1 MVEFVYILKNK
12 FLVIFLC
19 DIIPIVNNN
28 ANRLNSSLEDRMQV
42 YRIPIRPQYKR
53 RRRIKKPN
61 NFPKFMLLMALVV
74 GCIFYFVNHSIENDN
89 SAGTSTHLRSPID
102 FNFNFSP
109 RTQNLLLMGVDAA
122 YNEDNPFKG
131 NRSDTM
137 LLVSIAPY
145 GKNINV
151 ISIPRDS
158 KVYIAGKNKTDKINH
173 AFSQGGAKLAVKT
186 VEETFGV
193 KIHNYL
199 AISNAG
205 VIKLIDVLGGLPIY
219 IEKNMKY
226 DDYAGK
232 LHINLK
238 QGKHILTGKQVEGF
252 LRFRHDSFG
261 DIGRIR
267 RQQWFFNAL
276 ISHLKEP
283 TVVVKLPEILKIM
296 PEYIQ
301 TDLSA
306 YDLAKYLG
314 MAKNIDSSTIQIGTI
329 PGSPSTKGVISYWII
344 DPDKTQELINK
355 MVYRN
360 RKDVDL
366 KDLSVGILYATSML
380 NDATVLKDE
389 FESHGIATRM
399 QESDSASKNYIAI
412 HNLDVTGETIN
423 ELKKIFP
430 MIKDKHT
437 IYDPIGIN
445 RTGRDLTIVI
455 SRL

>member
-1 MVEFVYILKNK
+1 MNT
-12 FLVIFLC
+12 
-19 DIIPIVNNN
+19 N
-28 ANRLNSSLEDRMQV
+28 LEDRMQV

-53 RRRIKKPN
+53 RRRPGKKN
-61 NFPKFMLLMALVV
+61 NFPKLMLFLALVV
-74 GCIFYFVNHSIENDN
+74 GCIFYFVNHKIETDN
-89 SAGTSTHLRSPID
+89 LASAPNALHSPID

-109 RTQNLLLMGVDAA
+109 RTQNLLIMGVDSAT
-122 YNEDNPFKG
+122 NQENPFKG
-131 NRSDTM
+131 NRTDTM

-158 KVYIAGKNKTDKINH
+158 KVYISGKNKTDKINH
-173 AFSQGGAKLAVKT
+173 AFAIGGVKLAVRT

-199 AISNAG
+199 AISNSG
-205 VIKLIDVLGGLPIY
+205 VIKAIDILGGLPIY

-226 DDYAGK
+226 DDYTGK

-238 QGKHILTGKQVEGF
+238 QGNHVLSGKEVEGY
-252 LRFRHDSFG
+252 LRFRHDSYG

-276 ISHLKEP
+276 LAHLKDP
-283 TVVVKLPEILKIM
+283 MVVVKLPELLKVM
-296 PEYIQ
+296 PEYIL

-306 YDLAKYLG
+306 YDLTKYLG
-314 MAKNIDSSTIQIGTI
+314 MAKNIDSSSIQIATI
-329 PGSPSTKGVISYWII
+329 PGAPSTKGIISYWIVE
-344 DPDKTQELINK
+344 PEKTQELINK

-360 RKDVDL
+360 RSDVDT
-366 KDLSVGILYATSML
+366 KDLSVGILYANSKL
-380 NDATVLKDE
+380 NSANLLKSE
-389 FESHGIATRM
+389 LEAKGLAVKM
-399 QESDSASKNYIAI
+399 QASDSVSKNYIAI
-412 HNLDVTGETIN
+412 HNLDITGDIIN
-423 ELKKIFP
+423 DLKKSIP
-430 MIKDKHT
+430 EIKNKHT

-455 SRL
+455 SDL

>member
-1 MVEFVYILKNK
+1 M
-12 FLVIFLC
+12 
-19 DIIPIVNNN
+19 
-28 ANRLNSSLEDRMQV
+28 NSSLEDRTQV

-53 RRRIKKPN
+53 RRRQKKQNP
-61 NFPKFMLLMALVV
+61 FPRFLLLLILVGV
-74 GCIFYFVNHSIENDN
+74 GIFYHINHQVKTDFTPKTAKVNHAPLDI
-89 SAGTSTHLRSPID
+89 T
-102 FNFNFSP
+102 FNFSP
-109 RTQNLLLMGVDAA
+109 KRQNILLMGIDAA
-122 YNEDNPFKG
+122 NVNENPFKG

-158 KVYIAGKNKTDKINH
+158 KVYLAGKNRTDKINH
-173 AFSQGGAKLAVKT
+173 AFAYGGAKLAVRT

-193 KIHNYL
+193 KVNNYL

-205 VIKLIDVLGGLPIY
+205 VIKMIDTLGGLPIY
-219 IEKNMKY
+219 VEKNMKY
-226 DDYAGK
+226 DDFSAK

-238 QGKHILTGKQVEGF
+238 QGNHILTGKETEGY

-276 ISHLKEP
+276 IARMKDP
-283 TVVVKLPEILKIM
+283 TVIVKLPELLKIM

-301 TDLSA
+301 TDLSG

-314 MAKNIDSSTIQIGTI
+314 MAKNVDTSTIQVATI
-329 PGSPSTKGVISYWII
+329 PGAPSTKGVISYWIV
-344 DPDKTQELINK
+344 DPEKTQDLINK

-360 RKDVDL
+360 KADIDA
-366 KDLSVGILYATSML
+366 KDLSVGILYANSKEDSA
-380 NDATVLKDE
+380 NSLKE
-389 FESHGIATRM
+389 ELEAKGIQVKM
-399 QESDSASKNYIAI
+399 QSSDSIAKDYIAI
-412 HNLDVTGETIN
+412 HNLDIAGEAIS
-423 ELKKIFP
+423 ELKKTIP
-430 MIKDKHT
+430 EIKDRHT

-445 RTGRDLTIVI
+445 RTGKDLTIVI
-455 SRL
+455 SDL

>member
-1 MVEFVYILKNK
+1 M
-12 FLVIFLC
+12 
-19 DIIPIVNNN
+19 
-28 ANRLNSSLEDRMQV
+28 NSSLEDRMQV

-53 RRRIKKPN
+53 RRRPKKQN
-61 NFPKFMLLMALVV
+61 NFPKFMLFLALVV
-74 GCIFYFVNHSIENDN
+74 GCIFYFVNRSIEADSNA
-89 SAGTSTHLRSPID
+89 SATSAVSRSPID

-109 RTQNLLLMGVDAA
+109 RTHNILVMGVDSAS
-122 YNEDNPFKG
+122 NETNPFKG

-137 LLVSIAPY
+137 LLVSVAPY

-158 KVYIAGKNKTDKINH
+158 KVYISGKNKTDKINH

-205 VIKLIDVLGGLPIY
+205 VIKAIDILGGLPIY
-219 IEKNMKY
+219 VEKNMKY
-226 DDYAGK
+226 DDYTAK

-238 QGKHILTGKQVEGF
+238 QGNHILTGKQTEGY
-252 LRFRHDSFG
+252 LRFRHDSYG

-267 RQQWFFNAL
+267 RQQWFFDAL
-276 ISHLKEP
+276 SSHLKNP
-283 TVVVKLPEILKIM
+283 ATVVKLPELLKVI

-306 YDLAKYLG
+306 YDLTKYLG
-314 MAKNIDSSTIQIGTI
+314 VAKNIDSSSIQIATI
-329 PGSPSTKGVISYWII
+329 PGAPSIKGVISYWII
-344 DPDKTQELINK
+344 EPEKTQDLINK

-360 RKDVDL
+360 KTNFDA
-366 KDLSVGILYATSML
+366 KDLSIGILYAASSI
-380 NDATVLKDE
+380 DSATAIKNELEAKGLSVK
-389 FESHGIATRM
+389 M
-399 QESDSASKNYIAI
+399 QESDNVSKNYIAV
-412 HNLDVTGETIN
+412 HNLSVAGDVVA
-423 ELKKIFP
+423 ELKKEIP
-430 MIKDKHT
+430 RIRNKHT

-445 RTGRDLTIVI
+445 RMGRDLTIVVADF
-455 SRL
+455 

>member
-1 MVEFVYILKNK
+1 MK
-12 FLVIFLC
+12 
-19 DIIPIVNNN
+19 
-28 ANRLNSSLEDRMQV
+28 SSLEDRMQV

-53 RRRIKKPN
+53 RRRPKKQN
-61 NFPKFMLLMALVV
+61 NFPKFMLFLALVV
-74 GCIFYFVNHSIENDN
+74 GCIFYFVNHKIESDN
-89 SAGTSTHLRSPID
+89 MAAAPNALHSPID

-109 RTQNLLLMGVDAA
+109 RTQNILVMGVDSAT
-122 YNEDNPFKG
+122 NEDNPFKG

-137 LLVSIAPY
+137 LLVSVAPY

-158 KVYIAGKNKTDKINH
+158 KVYIAGRNKTDKINH
-173 AFSQGGAKLAVKT
+173 AFALGGVKLAQKT

-193 KIHNYL
+193 KVHNYL

-205 VIKLIDVLGGLPIY
+205 VIKAIDILGGLPIY

-226 DDYAGK
+226 DDYTAK

-238 QGKHILTGKQVEGF
+238 QGNHVLTGKQVEGY

-276 ISHLKEP
+276 LSHLKDP
-283 TVVVKLPEILKIM
+283 SVIVKLPELLKVM

-314 MAKNIDSSTIQIGTI
+314 MAKNVDSSAIQIATI
-329 PGSPSTKGVISYWII
+329 PGAPSTKGIISYWII
-344 DPDKTQELINK
+344 EPEKTQELINK

-360 RKDVDL
+360 KTSVDT
-366 KDLSVGILYATSML
+366 KDLSIGILYANSRL
-380 NDATVLKDE
+380 EKANSLKE
-389 FESHGIATRM
+389 ELETLGMNVKM
-399 QESDSASKNYIAI
+399 QESDSISKNYIAI
-412 HNLDVTGETIN
+412 HNLDITGDVIN
-423 ELKKIFP
+423 DLKKSIPEF
-430 MIKDKHT
+430 KNKHT

-445 RTGRDLTIVI
+445 RTGKDLTIVI
-455 SRL
+455 SDL